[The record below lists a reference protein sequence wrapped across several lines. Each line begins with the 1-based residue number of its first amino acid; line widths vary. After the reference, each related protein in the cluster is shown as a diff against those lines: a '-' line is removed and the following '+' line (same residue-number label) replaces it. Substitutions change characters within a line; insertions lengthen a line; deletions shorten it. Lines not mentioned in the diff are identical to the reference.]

1 MDRLRMLCNLEH
13 RGAVGADPLAG
24 DGAGI
29 LIQIPHAFL
38 KDECAKLGF
47 KLPEAQHYAVGQLFM
62 PQEERLDAHCQSVW
76 ERILRE
82 EGLDLLGWHAFSVAY
97 SIGDPDDDTKPTPSE
112 MKAFAHQIACMEI
125 DIRAAS
131 AHAEK
136 LLPICTQMMER

>member
-1 MDRLRMLCNLEH
+1 MAPPTPDNLATRTCARALDLIHHIDTLQSQIRLAE
-13 RGAVGADPLAG
+13 
-24 DGAGI
+24 
-29 LIQIPHAFL
+29 Q
-38 KDECAKLGF
+38 
-47 KLPEAQHYAVGQLFM
+47 
-62 PQEERLDAHCQSVW
+62 
-76 ERILRE
+76 
-82 EGLDLLGWHAFSVAY
+82 GLDLLGWHAFSVAY